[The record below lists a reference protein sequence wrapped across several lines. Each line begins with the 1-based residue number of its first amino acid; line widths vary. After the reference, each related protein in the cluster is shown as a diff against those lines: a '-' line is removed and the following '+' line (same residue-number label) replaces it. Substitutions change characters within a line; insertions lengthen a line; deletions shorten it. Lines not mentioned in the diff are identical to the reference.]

1 MPALARTTAK
11 QHARPRPRRRSRR
24 RAWLGW
30 VLLLAWAVAPAAP
43 GAGTVSLVAGE
54 LEAQALPQPPGQN
67 GPPSQSQRA
76 IQALTKAMST
86 VKGKPMRRKS
96 LKRYWPGPRMR
107 RLPW

>member
-1 MPALARTTAK
+1 MPAIARTPVAAP
-11 QHARPRPRRRSRR
+11 ARSPRRVRGR
-24 RAWLGW
+24 WLALA
-30 VLLLAWAVAPAAP
+30 LLLACGAAAAATT

-54 LEAQALPQPPGQN
+54 IDPRALPQPPGQN

-107 RLPW
+107 RFPW

>member
-1 MPALARTTAK
+1 MPAIARTSVAAPT
-11 QHARPRPRRRSRR
+11 RSPRRGR
-24 RAWLGW
+24 WLALA
-30 VLLLAWAVAPAAP
+30 LLLACVAAQAAT

-54 LEAQALPQPPGQN
+54 IDPRALPQPPGQN

-96 LKRYWPGPRMR
+96 LKRYWPGPRIR